1 MEAEILQTLKEIR
14 GILYII
20 TAIFFVGF
28 SILAV
33 NSFIATRSVKKTLGE
48 SWKDK
53 AIEYFDKGK
62 FDELVIHCK
71 ERELTHKNDSNAYY
85 WLARVY
91 HQRGDLEKAKEY
103 FDKASSIS
111 PEWHKEY
118 IQPFLE
124 NE

>member
-14 GILYII
+14 GVLYII
-20 TAIFFVGF
+20 AAIFFVGF

-33 NSFIATRSVKKTLGE
+33 NSLVAILNLKKAYRK

-53 AIEYFDKGK
+53 AIEYFDTGE
-62 FDELVIHCK
+62 FDDLVAHCK
-71 ERELTHKNDSNAYY
+71 EREITHKNDSNAYY

-91 HQRGDLEKAKEY
+91 HQRGDLEKANEY
-103 FDKASSIS
+103 FAKVSKIS
-111 PEWHKEY
+111 PEWHREY
-118 IQPFLE
+118 VLPFIE